1 MYLKLKVSQ
10 ITKSEE
16 YKDKFRLNFSGLTLI
31 ELMVVVAILTF
42 IILGLVTFF
51 SGGARSWI
59 SGQNQLQ
66 AQREARIAVD
76 RMSKELKGANKVTVG
91 TLTEIEV
98 SYPSGFGKDKVTFKL
113 ENGSIKRITNDGSNI
128 ILDNIPEGCFNI
140 TYWGTDGSQINDFS
154 EFTKAS
160 KITLY
165 VQVDVDNDNN
175 PDITVETDVKLR
187 NYGKI

>member
-1 MYLKLKVSQ
+1 MYSKVNR
-10 ITKSEE
+10 IVKSKED
-16 YKDKFRLNFSGLTLI
+16 KDKFRLNFSGFTLI

-76 RMSKELKGANKVTVG
+76 RMSKELRGANKVTVG

-98 SYPSGFGKDKVTFKL
+98 SYPTGFGKDEVTFKL

-140 TYWGTDGSQINDFS
+140 TYWGTDGSQINDSS

-165 VQVDVDNDNN
+165 VQVDVDNDDN

-187 NYGKI
+187 NYNKT